1 MPTWFPTGYPQEI
14 LYTTLNIALAILLY
28 SGFRRYLLP
37 VPETPQGRRVA
48 RIIVLSCIFLITFG
62 LFVYTWHGKIPVL
75 DRVHAWLQGLDL
87 YGRVIWVFAAGLGIY
102 LLAMTAQRTLTR
114 NEGDLAARH
123 RIRSLIHWS
132 ALGVFLA
139 TVFLIWITRSE
150 SLAGFGTFLGLLGA
164 GVALAMQE
172 TLISMAGWFLILMH
186 RLYDVGD
193 RIEVNGTQGDV
204 IHISPFYTHV
214 LEVGGWVKGDQS
226 TGRILSIPNS
236 MAVRHQV
243 YNYTRGFPFIWNEI
257 TITVTFES
265 NWIRAR
271 ETLLETAQHEA
282 EKIQDEV
289 HTQIRAMQSN
299 FAIYYTRLT
308 PIVYTTIVPHGVC
321 LTLRHLVPA
330 RQRRKMEHEVC
341 ELALKELIAAPDI
354 QFAYPTTRFF
364 HNPQEGKPETGG
376 RPVAGRMSSP
386 FAVPGSAMP
395 SEPPAS

>member
-1 MPTWFPTGYPQEI
+1 MPEWFPTDDPHG
-14 LYTTLNIALAILLY
+14 LLLTALNLALAGVLY
-28 SGFRRYLLP
+28 FLFHRYLLP
-37 VPETPQGRRVA
+37 VAPTPRGRRIAQGVV
-48 RIIVLSCIFLITFG
+48 ISGISLITIG
-62 LFVYTWHGKIPVL
+62 LFIYTWHARNKTLGSI
-75 DRVHAWLQGLDL
+75 HTWLQQHDL
-87 YGRVIWVFAAGLGIY
+87 YGRVVWVFAAGLGIY

-114 NEGDLAARH
+114 SENDLAARH
-123 RIRSLIHWS
+123 RIRSMIYWT
-132 ALGVFLA
+132 ALGLFLG
-139 TVFLIWITRSE
+139 TVFLIWVTRSE
-150 SLAGFGTFLGLLGA
+150 SLAGYGTFLGLIGA

-193 RIEVNGTQGDV
+193 RIEVNGLQGDV

-265 NWIRAR
+265 DWEKAR
-271 ETLLETAQHEA
+271 GILLKTAQHEA
-282 EKIQDEV
+282 GKIQDEV

-299 FAIYYTRLT
+299 FAIYYNRLT
-308 PIVYTTIVPHGVC
+308 PIVYTTIVPHGAC
-321 LTLRHLVPA
+321 LTLRHLVPV
-330 RQRRKMEHEVC
+330 RQRRKMEHEVS
-341 ELALKELIAAPDI
+341 ELVLKELAAARDI

-364 HNPQEGKPETGG
+364 HNPAEGKPEAGG
-376 RPVAGRMSSP
+376 IRVGVMASVPPHVADGSIP
-386 FAVPGSAMP
+386 PGYPDA
-395 SEPPAS
+395 

>member
-1 MPTWFPTGYPQEI
+1 MPTWFPSGYPQEL
-14 LYTTLNIALAILLY
+14 LYTALNIALAILLY
-28 SGFRRYLLP
+28 NGFRRYLLP
-37 VPETPQGRRVA
+37 VPETPRGRRIA
-48 RIIVLSCIFLITFG
+48 HAIVLSCTFLITLG
-62 LFVYTWHGKIPVL
+62 LFIYTWHDQIPGL
-75 DRVHAWLQGLDL
+75 HLVHTWLQGLDL
-87 YGRVIWVFAAGLGIY
+87 YGRVVWVFAAGLGIY

-114 NEGDLAARH
+114 NEDDLAARH

-132 ALGVFLA
+132 ALGLFLG

-150 SLAGFGTFLGLLGA
+150 SLAGFGTFLGLIGA
-164 GVALAMQE
+164 GIALAMQE

-265 NWIRAR
+265 NWLKAR
-271 ETLLETAQHEA
+271 GLLLETAQHEA
-282 EKIQDEV
+282 EKIQAEV

-308 PIVYTTIVPHGVC
+308 PIVYTTIAPNGVC
-321 LTLRHLVPA
+321 LTLRHLVPVRRR
-330 RQRRKMEHEVC
+330 RQMEHEVS
-341 ELALKELIAAPDI
+341 ELVLKDLIAAPDI

-364 HNPQEGKPETGG
+364 HNPGEGKPEAGG
-376 RPVAGRMSSP
+376 IRVAGPASSRFP
-386 FAVPGSAMP
+386 GDDGSIPPGS
-395 SEPPAS
+395 PAS